1 MKTTRLIALLLVGVI
16 ISMSSCKK
24 DKEENE
30 NVLEKSYFT
39 VDNGSYVGSAMP
51 SPSASGPSIGTV
63 TGNSNVLAGG
73 SNPISINTSSTVT
86 DVIVG
91 VQGQNGYFKIP
102 TTSKSDKSVIMVVI
116 LLSQE
121 ATANFSI
128 VIALA
133 NGTSVSTYYTIPVT
147 VRTAGT
153 GKLQVSLSW
162 NKPNDVDLHLYEPNG
177 SHIYYADRLSDNG
190 GKLDVDSNPICY
202 IDNINNENITYADTS
217 IVENGLYT
225 VKVDLYS
232 GCEVTEPTSYVVTA
246 RYNGALI
253 TPVTGSNPYSG
264 TLLVSDEDEDEYKI
278 PMTFR
283 IGTTKNT
290 SKYYSF
296 NFPDKKKSVLSPQK
310 ME

>member
-1 MKTTRLIALLLVGVI
+1 MKTTRLIALLLVGVLV
-16 ISMSSCKK
+16 SMSSCKK
-24 DKEENE
+24 DKEE

-39 VDNGSYVGSAMP
+39 VDNGTYVGSAMP
-51 SPSASGPSIGTV
+51 APSASGPSIGTV
-63 TGNSNVLAGG
+63 SGNSNVLAGG
-73 SNPISINTSSTVT
+73 SNPISINTTSTVT
-86 DVIVG
+86 DVLVG
-91 VQGQNGYFKIP
+91 VQGQEGYFKIP
-102 TTSKSDKSVIMVVI
+102 TASKSDKSIIMVVV

-128 VIALA
+128 VIAVA

-147 VRTAGT
+147 VYEGGT

-177 SHIYYADRLSDNG
+177 FHIFYNYAISDNG
-190 GKLDVDSNPICY
+190 GELDVDSNADCY
-202 IDNINNENITYADTS
+202 IDNINNENITYGDTA

-225 VKVDLYS
+225 VKVDLYK
-232 GCEVTEPTSYVVTA
+232 GCDITEPTSYVVTA

-264 TLLVSDEDEDEYKI
+264 TLLPSDQYEYEYKI

-283 IGTTKNT
+283 IGAAKNN
-290 SKYYSF
+290 SKVYSF
-296 NFPDKKKSVLSPQK
+296 NFPDKKKNVLSPQK

>member
-1 MKTTRLIALLLVGVI
+1 MKTTKLIVLLLVGVLVT
-16 ISMSSCKK
+16 MNSCKK
-24 DKEENE
+24 DKEE

-39 VDNGSYVGSAMP
+39 VDNGTYVGSAMP

-63 TGNSNVLAGG
+63 SGNSNVLAGG
-73 SNPISINTSSTVT
+73 SNPISINTTSTVT
-86 DVIVG
+86 DVLVG
-91 VQGQNGYFKIP
+91 VQGQTGYFKIP
-102 TTSKSDKSVIMVVI
+102 TTSKSDKSIIMVVI

-128 VIALA
+128 VIAVA

-147 VRTAGT
+147 VYEGGT

-162 NKPNDVDLHLYEPNG
+162 NKANDVDLHLVEPNEEV
-177 SHIYYADRLSDNG
+177 IYYGNSTSVNG
-190 GKLDVDSNPICY
+190 GELDVDSNAGCS
-202 IDNINNENITYADTS
+202 IDNINNENITYNDQA
-217 IVENGLYT
+217 VVANGLYSVRVNLWSPCSIT
-225 VKVDLYS
+225 DA
-232 GCEVTEPTSYVVTA
+232 TSYVVTV

-253 TPVTGSNPYSG
+253 TPVTGTNPYSG
-264 TLLVSDEDEDEYKI
+264 TLLVSDEDIYQT

-283 IGTTKNT
+283 IGAAKNA

-296 NFPDKKKSVLSPQK
+296 NFPDKKADVLSPQK